1 MEDHNHLDTAFK
13 QANSENIT
21 SDAGQANSKTAAA
34 NPTVSALKNR
44 EIFLHGPVTRD
55 SAHSIIIQMRALA
68 SLGKEP
74 ITFWINSNGGSV
86 YDGLAVFDTM
96 RDLMSQGITVKTK
109 AYGMAASMGSFLLSA
124 GSPGHRTMLPNARDM
139 THQPS
144 KPLKGANDDELQ
156 NHAKSLSET
165 REILESHY
173 AHFMGLDYKNK
184 ETRKLIKQHMTDDV
198 YKNPYMAIRM
208 GLIDK
213 IELQDNGSPQS
224 GLTDEFLRKSI
235 EIDIH
240 LNKLHF
246 DNIDTSEHSVDP
258 RRHIKKL
265 IQHRDEYLASQSAA
279 NSNIAPSDPPATSTD
294 TEAWPNNSDGAEN
307 DHSSPD
313 DSNNVVSALWG
324 PGLPQ

>member
-1 MEDHNHLDTAFK
+1 
-13 QANSENIT
+13 
-21 SDAGQANSKTAAA
+21 
-34 NPTVSALKNR
+34 
-44 EIFLHGPVTRD
+44 
-55 SAHSIIIQMRALA
+55 
-68 SLGKEP
+68 
-74 ITFWINSNGGSV
+74 
-86 YDGLAVFDTM
+86 
-96 RDLMSQGITVKTK
+96 MSQGITVKTK

-165 REILESHY
+165 REIIESHY
-173 AHFMGLDYKNK
+173 AHFMGLDYKNE

-213 IELQDNGSPQS
+213 IELQDNGGPQS
-224 GLTDEFLRKSI
+224 GITDEFLRKSI

-246 DNIDTSEHSVDP
+246 DNIDTSEYSVDP

-279 NSNIAPSDPPATSTD
+279 NSNIAPSDPPGTGTGTATDKTTVAKQD
-294 TEAWPNNSDGAEN
+294 NCDGVKN
-307 DHSSPD
+307 DDNSPD
-313 DSNNVVSALWG
+313 DDNVVCALWG